1 MLTLRN
7 SVIDEK
13 PFVIELGVMFHFTST
28 SLYRKFTFAIF
39 FSGGAQIVNPTV
51 HPVAGARVP
60 VPRRQLPPAQLPQD
74 EAGGEPHQGLQAQ
87 DQRRLPDLQTA
98 DRPLLLPRQAVP
110 GIDDID

>member
-60 VPRRQLPPAQLPQD
+60 VPRRQLPAALLQVSRGLPLVVL
-74 EAGGEPHQGLQAQ
+74 E
-87 DQRRLPDLQTA
+87 DLSGQVIQWFK
-98 DRPLLLPRQAVP
+98 LVKVSF
-110 GIDDID
+110 